1 MPKLAFSSGTESCLS
16 LAYFALAAAVVVF
29 VLPRLKLSIGD
40 RMVAVALTGFAPFIL
55 WAVTRVKLQP
65 LTTQFPEKCESVGDL
80 VKVIVSRNYG
90 RLIERSGGW
99 NEKELGNALRDLI
112 ADETLI
118 EPDNITPETAFPDGL
133 HIC

>member
-1 MPKLAFSSGTESCLS
+1 
-16 LAYFALAAAVVVF
+16 
-29 VLPRLKLSIGD
+29 
-40 RMVAVALTGFAPFIL
+40 
-55 WAVTRVKLQP
+55 
-65 LTTQFPEKCESVGDL
+65 